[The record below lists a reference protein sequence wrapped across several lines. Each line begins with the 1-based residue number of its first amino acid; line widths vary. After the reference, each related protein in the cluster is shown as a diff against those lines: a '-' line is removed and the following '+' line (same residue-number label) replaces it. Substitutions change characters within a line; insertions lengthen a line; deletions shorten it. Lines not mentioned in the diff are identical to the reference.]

1 MPHCVKLCR
10 PLRRGNRKNDLGT
23 RTASCRAYSYP
34 VLLRYRFHGSLAETA
49 GDENQVT
56 GASRTFVC
64 CDDAK
69 VMAYYSLA
77 SSAVTT
83 NTAPGRFRRNMPAP
97 IPVVVLGRLAVDKSL
112 HGKGVGRALVR
123 DAGLRVIQVAETIGI
138 RGMLVHALSDEARD
152 FYLRVGFEPSPMDP
166 MMLMVTLR
174 DLVNA

>member
-1 MPHCVKLCR
+1 MISAPE
-10 PLRRGNRKNDLGT
+10 PLHTGHILTPFCCGVDSMDNWLKQRAMKNQL
-23 RTASCRAYSYP
+23 S
-34 VLLRYRFHGSLAETA
+34 
-49 GDENQVT
+49 

-83 NTAPGRFRRNMPAP
+83 NTAPGRFRRNMPDP
-97 IPVVVLGRLAVDKSL
+97 IPVVVL
-112 HGKGVGRALVR
+112 GKGVGRALVR

-152 FYLRVGFEPSPMDP
+152 FYLRVGFEPSPIDP
-166 MMLMVTLR
+166 MMLMVTLG